1 MYELI
6 RTGER
11 SWYIDC
17 PAKIGIC
24 LLDGADVCLIDSGN
38 DRDAGKRALRTLEG
52 EGWRLRAVVNTH
64 SHADHIGG
72 NRFLQER
79 TGCRVFAPRIEG
91 AFTRDPLLE
100 PSFLYGGCP
109 PAELR
114 NKFLL
119 AQPSDVST
127 FGDPAFPRELEPVP
141 LPGHSFDMTGFRTP
155 DGTVFLADC
164 VSSGAVLAKY
174 RIPFIYDFDAWFRTL
189 DAVEAMESPC
199 FVPSHAPA
207 GPDIRPLVA
216 ENRRAVTE
224 LLDTILARLDSPASF
239 EELLMRLYDGF
250 GLRLDF
256 NQYVLAGGTLRSA
269 LSCLAGAGRVRAAFD
284 GNRLL
289 WRAAGD

>member
-1 MYELI
+1 MY
-6 RTGER
+6 GEV
-11 SWYIDC
+11 
-17 PAKIGIC
+17 GIC

-38 DRDAGKRALRTLEG
+38 DRDAGKRALRVLEG

-127 FGDPAFPRELEPVP
+127 FGDPASAGARACSAARPFVR
-141 LPGHSFDMTGFRTP
+141 HDRIRTP

-199 FVPSHAPA
+199 WCRPMLRPGRTSGRLSRRTGAPSRSCSMRSSRGWTP
-207 GPDIRPLVA
+207 
-216 ENRRAVTE
+216 RR
-224 LLDTILARLDSPASF
+224 
-239 EELLMRLYDGF
+239 
-250 GLRLDF
+250 
-256 NQYVLAGGTLRSA
+256 RSKN
-269 LSCLAGAGRVRAAFD
+269 C
-284 GNRLL
+284 
-289 WRAAGD
+289 